1 MVAFILYN
9 WPSRQN
15 RFRIFRIVCQRVA
28 QELESL
34 KVFTDTNVQQANCGQ
49 NFAVL
54 WRELQ
59 TLKIDFD
66 STLVVLLD
74 LKHATKLDISAFVFV
89 DHVSLGEVCDCFV
102 VDSQEFEAQTFIEV
116 NFPVLRLQVQAF
128 VEDLDGGFVSTN
140 QVKRTAELF

>member
-1 MVAFILYN
+1 MQIPYDAGVVWGSSTY
-9 WPSRQN
+9 
-15 RFRIFRIVCQRVA
+15 
-28 QELESL
+28 
-34 KVFTDTNVQQANCGQ
+34 TNVQQANRGK

-59 TLKIDFD
+59 ALKIDFD

-89 DHVSLGEVCDCFV
+89 NHVGLGEVSDRFV

-128 VEDLDGGFVSTN
+128 VEDLDGGFVPTN
-140 QVKRTAELF
+140 QVK